1 MVLVLT
7 DGVPSDVDCPDENYL
22 WQDSQ
27 FVVAQLR
34 EEGVSV
40 MCLKIGS
47 SQAHICQKIFGLSQ
61 TVVCEA
67 INIELAMRSVFK
79 KIRKSI
85 P

>member
-1 MVLVLT
+1 
-7 DGVPSDVDCPDENYL
+7 
-22 WQDSQ
+22 
-27 FVVAQLR
+27 
-34 EEGVSV
+34 V

-67 INIELAMRSVFK
+67 VNIELAMRSVFK